1 MLQPWL
7 ITMSSYRERSIGGGP
22 ESHTVAQIHVPC
34 TLGMGSLVRK
44 GGNIFYI
51 LEIAMFFSYFLKSFG
66 PEHVVELNELN
77 VMIL

>member
-1 MLQPWL
+1 M
-7 ITMSSYRERSIGGGP
+7 
-22 ESHTVAQIHVPC
+22 AQIHVPC

-66 PEHVVELNELN
+66 PEHVVEVNELN